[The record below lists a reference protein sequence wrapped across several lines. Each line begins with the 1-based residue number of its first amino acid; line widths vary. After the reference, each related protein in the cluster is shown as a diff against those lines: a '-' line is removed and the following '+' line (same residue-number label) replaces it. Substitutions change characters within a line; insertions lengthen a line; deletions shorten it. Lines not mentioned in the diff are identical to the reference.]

1 MVQPFS
7 RGPKGGHRRKSDG
20 SYPPVRRAIKTAR
33 SPAAEKVAQRKR
45 LKKLEQFVLP
55 IEAAEEHQDER
66 GDDGE
71 ELDGEELDER
81 DGDDHGDG
89 GADERHQS
97 RSPSPPEKK
106 LRSKPP
112 AATNKGPASDTED
125 DEPLPVA
132 PAEGGSSR
140 SKPPAATNKGPASD
154 TEDDEPLPVA
164 PAEGG
169 SSRSLNMAI
178 ARAATPSR
186 SISPELQRRTLR
198 IENYNDKVA
207 YRKLQGWKLNEV
219 AYSL

>member
-140 SKPPAATNKGPASD
+140 S
-154 TEDDEPLPVA
+154 
-164 PAEGG
+164 
-169 SSRSLNMAI
+169 LNMAI

-198 IENYNDKVA
+198 VENYNDKVA